1 MNNPIDFHNGI
12 HNLNPDTIFTD
23 VWGVELSPT
32 EEHTHL
38 TTRIEALTGAIGHV
52 AETIDIEH
60 ILDTAEGEDLAN
72 QLREAVSHNMT
83 SNAVANHLHQRRAEL
98 ATAERAEPRKLYN
111 YAHRVNQLPIQKTVD
126 AFTKAA
132 NALGSDAYDMNTAL
146 ARDVKQLQALVETG
160 KKLATLRRL
169 VPGRSLPAIGRGM
182 SNHIFMSVYAEFD
195 EPETLTYAVVHG
207 KKTIT
212 SQDKEQRYHNLLK
225 EIGDNGNSNPS
236 LTLIKLAQGEYPGV
250 KLSPALDT
258 DTLLQRFHWYDRVG
272 QIKQAAHAPTQRRD
286 EGILEPVIDTGERPV
301 LKTIKVPGR

>member
-1 MNNPIDFHNGI
+1 MNNPIDFHTGL

-23 VWGVELSPT
+23 VWGAELSPA
-32 EEHTHL
+32 EEHVYL
-38 TTRIEALTGAIGHV
+38 TTRIEALTGAIGHI

-83 SNAVANHLHQRRAEL
+83 SEAIANHLAQRRSEL
-98 ATAERAEPRKLYN
+98 ITAARAEPRKLYN
-111 YAHRVNQLPIQKTVD
+111 YAHRVNQLPIQKTLET
-126 AFTKAA
+126 FTKAA

-160 KKLATLRRL
+160 KKLATLRYL
-169 VPGRSLPAIGRGM
+169 VPRRGLPAIGRDM
-182 SNHIFMSVYAEFD
+182 TNHIFMSVYAEFD

-212 SQDKEQRYHNLLK
+212 SSDEQQRHHKLLK
-225 EIGDNGNSNPS
+225 EIGDTGNSNPS

-258 DTLLQRFHWYDRVG
+258 DTLLERFHWYDRVG

-286 EGILEPVIDTGERPV
+286 VGILEPVFDTGEKPV
-301 LKTIKVPGR
+301 PKPLKVPGR